1 MDPGDSSVPLRQPTG
16 TSSDDRQDRQQ
27 VMSPTLSVG
36 VGRQEAQRPGH
47 AVLAGEEHGPDY
59 GGHRAQSS
67 SQEQALMPN
76 GVSSSGQQ
84 PLATG
89 QTTRPVE
96 AAGGYFSPMAG
107 TSSGD
112 GFLDAQATSL
122 AQTGLGRATAPGAT
136 THDTLSFGD
145 AAYHASSGPS
155 SGSARDGG
163 DRDDFYS
170 LVPGEEKRKIKA
182 TGGSSVGLLADGTSL
197 LQTSY
202 RSSAGASRCGQ
213 STTTKGFI
221 FTVREV
227 FGAAAEYCRSSFDAS
242 WSTTGYESLDCEAKL
257 VDSKAVRSTTTR
269 WSVYQQLGAPR
280 NGGGRD
286 RGPNRLFKKKLR
298 ELMDQ
303 RWDVSAILDLKA
315 GMIVGAQV
323 IFLMEFKVILYLEK
337 AKPEQQWI
345 RDILAVRV
353 AGQNRAEAEEESR
366 RSLASRIEAELH
378 LRMRQLQQAYLD
390 KKDGPEQEA
399 VKGGVELPKLP
410 EPHADGGVEFQDWVY
425 MTEQMV
431 GSLTDKAG
439 TWYMATLACAK
450 EAFMKYQAATPL
462 LRLNIAPVI
471 PVELKAKLWERLDRR
486 VLTLILAAM
495 PRQAKEDAVTHR
507 VKTTADA
514 LFRLY
519 VLYQPGSSAERA
531 AVLKLLEGT
540 AAGENVEEVVTTLRR
555 WKRHLTRATDMGI
568 TPPDASIQLKA
579 IDLIIAKVIERDPG
593 LSFRLSLARHTLQ
606 LQSRPTQDTV
616 LQFYDHALAEIQQ
629 LAPWKS
635 KTQGGQEAT
644 RLKALGATAGTGE
657 PTTPSSTSSPKGAG
671 KGNEKTPCKFF
682 ASDAGCKKGT
692 SCKFAHTFMSRE
704 DKKSRCWTCGARNH
718 RQSDCPVKAKA
729 RDPATPKAASVSTTV
744 QPSSSTTTSS
754 SVQLQAATASAAQ
767 PLVSASS
774 AGAVTSSTASSQ
786 QPSGAHQHE
795 QEVKALLQE
804 ANAMLSKLAKLQ
816 TLTIAQGT
824 THELRVAIK
833 AYEAQVQ
840 ARTALLDSG
849 ASHAFRPLREG
860 EMETTTPIKV
870 ELAGGQETWLR
881 QTKAGTLVP
890 SSQDDGGQVG
900 SIVPLGALV
909 QQLNCT
915 LAWTKDDGLIINHP
929 SCGKITAQ
937 TVGNCPVIPE
947 GQALRLIAELEEARV
962 SELEGH
968 VMDGQLR
975 ILNWD
980 LNELRSWENAM
991 AAYVATG
998 KRHSGLEALMM
1009 PSSPFGQVDASIRS
1023 LMVDDVDLTD
1033 QAGWNYLKAMPL
1045 RRAMRKR
1052 LHQTS
1057 WIVHLYAGPYDKKS
1071 DNLKVTERNGVTV
1084 LELDILRSSLF
1095 SLRGQGP
1102 AYKLLLWAALRGQIV
1117 SVVGG
1122 PPRDSESTELICKQL
1137 FLWTLADKAMRMM
1150 RLPAP
1155 GFMME
1160 LPEGHGFWKSE
1171 TWSKWSSGL
1180 RMPASYVSAGDDAGQ
1195 YRVATNLDFH
1205 RALPVEKADPKTVPA
1220 WSPSSWTTTFK
1231 DQICDALQAWYKEPD
1246 LPRLARMLA
1255 KFEGNYDEM
1264 SLADLKKWAL
1274 HVRNGHVPFH
1284 PRCQTCVSTR
1294 ATGRRHQRVRS
1305 PSSYVL
1311 SLDISG
1317 PYRTKGETGTRKDFR
1332 YVLVG
1337 AFMIPKMYK
1346 DLKEGDSEAKNEGN
1360 VRNEPSGTSMKED
1373 FECSEYEPSEPG
1385 SVLKEGIVA
1394 DAEEKDELEGGV
1406 GSFGDYEDLFED
1418 LKVNHDYVKDPLPE
1432 EELDKTNKEFWETY
1446 KEVGDPFQMQV
1457 LQYAIPLVTRR
1468 SSEVNAAIRTMI
1480 LKIKAE
1486 GFPVVRCHSD
1496 RARELT
1502 SDSLRAWLVER
1513 DILPTTGEGQAPQ
1526 QNGRAE
1532 AVVKSLKGRAKQL
1545 LHATALPR
1553 QLWPMAMT
1561 YAAFAQ
1567 RETTLSRAKD
1577 LLPFGTPTHIRTKV
1591 YGTGG
1596 RHDLE
1601 LRWAKGRYVGPAQD
1615 IPRGSV
1621 VRLDD
1626 GGYVTSVHLRPHL
1639 VDTDQLVDLVPH
1651 EVDLDFSESVRTRV
1665 KDKTTP
1671 TTRAAPR
1678 LPPGAFPTGR
1688 MSSLRM
1694 RPLAEEEEK
1703 AESLAKKL
1711 VEDKLYG
1718 VDNVLSLYERLEAS
1732 RQKSSRGGSSMW
1744 FTGAFVRGG
1753 KAGLRLGTT
1762 RMPWST
1768 RYLIGAARHLT
1779 GTADFT
1785 AVGVA
1790 RNPKFGYHKDSHNE
1804 EEADNVVVGL
1814 NDVETGGGLWVQNE
1828 DLHHAEA
1835 EWRQVSKKVM
1845 CKGEVRVLGR
1855 GDVTRFAPRLWHGAE
1870 PHEGDRYI
1878 MILYTPRT
1886 RALLKEDRDVLRG
1899 LGFTSSALC
1908 EGEQCVPTTTSAS
1921 TGQLESLAAEGGC
1934 DDEECKVRSVPTTTS
1949 ASGQLESL
1957 AAEGGPI
1964 YLIDEHS
1971 VGGPL
1976 CLGDEH
1982 SAGGLKPVPVWAQ
1995 DFSSEDEVQQ
2005 PKARLLKSKQEVQ
2018 FPDLEGPFRA
2028 VIEDQE
2034 GLIEELSERAA
2045 TLRTLLEEEEILAEQ
2060 VRRAGDCVQAEASH
2074 VRDLVEDMLDEVGKG
2089 LEHCQ
2094 AQRELRCLKAI
2105 HAGEQASEEPDYEAL
2120 LEGLQRDLEVVYT
2133 VPLNQVKPVVE
2144 RWRDAISAEVAG
2156 LFEGTLRSITIEE
2169 ARQLE
2174 KQGRLKLVPSKS
2186 VCTLKP
2192 PSEPGSKKRYR
2203 RKYRLVI
2210 CGNYI
2215 DRPDGASGESLYAG
2229 GASAESLRASLAL
2242 AVIYAWTAG
2251 SSDIARAFLLAEWPA
2266 HMPLY
2271 GVFPPRLL
2279 LQTGHAKPGEV
2290 WLIQRPLYG
2299 LREAPAIW
2307 AAFRTERLRA
2317 AQIDLE
2323 DGTWLVLVQ
2332 SVVDPEVWLVKQR
2345 SANDDVGVL
2354 VGLLVTYVDDLL
2366 YLSKPWIV
2374 QKLHGW
2380 ISSMWP
2386 TSALAW
2392 ATDDE
2397 GLRYLGVEV
2406 RQLQDGTFKLGQAG
2420 YVKDVLR
2427 GHGMLDAKHTFLPAP
2442 KEWLDEA
2449 AAMERVPEEHSE
2461 SQLKHAQ
2468 RVVGELMWLTMRTRP
2483 DLLFVTSFMASY
2495 ATRLPLMV
2503 GKIAAR
2509 VHSYLAATKNVTL
2522 HVQNRDDKD
2531 FYFGPSFSSSGG
2543 SSTDSKQQQASA
2555 AQGSG
2560 LRLVGYSDA
2569 SFSPAGGRSFGAC
2582 LTLINGTPV
2591 AWKASKQAFVTLSV
2605 AEAEMYEAVQAATLL
2620 ESVGVLLDE
2629 VAGSRVH
2636 RLLRI
2641 DNSAAVSL
2649 LGGAPGSWRTRHL
2662 RVRWNYLREKIE
2674 REELE
2679 IQHCA
2684 GSYQLADL
2692 ATKVQTRVWTEDL
2705 MRLWGFDGYPA
2716 APGRVECVKLALLLC
2731 ILCSLPSAVAEGGE
2745 DQHKKDALPA
2755 TEWSELAVFTTMVC
2769 IVAIVFWEIL
2779 KLAARAV
2786 LRSLKSAKRE
2796 RTRGRIRERAA
2807 EATERE
2813 FKRLEAEAT
2822 TRTMPSSPPAQIVE
2836 SPRTSTSRPVSATSR
2851 PSPVRPTATTTPPR
2865 RRSSAASDSLEQS
2878 ERRRLVR
2885 DVLSLLLVD
2894 ELQKALRLQ
2903 GLMVSGVKEDL
2914 ISRLGETLVHDF
2926 GELPSRLPTDRQLR
2940 YVLWIWRHHDLKGRV
2955 LLKWEDISS
2964 RRVTSAWIERWKD
2977 SDR

>member
-1 MDPGDSSVPLRQPTG
+1 RK
-16 TSSDDRQDRQQ
+16 
-27 VMSPTLSVG
+27 
-36 VGRQEAQRPGH
+36 
-47 AVLAGEEHGPDY
+47 
-59 GGHRAQSS
+59 
-67 SQEQALMPN
+67 
-76 GVSSSGQQ
+76 
-84 PLATG
+84 
-89 QTTRPVE
+89 
-96 AAGGYFSPMAG
+96 
-107 TSSGD
+107 
-112 GFLDAQATSL
+112 
-122 AQTGLGRATAPGAT
+122 
-136 THDTLSFGD
+136 
-145 AAYHASSGPS
+145 PS
-155 SGSARDGG
+155 
-163 DRDDFYS
+163 
-170 LVPGEEKRKIKA
+170 
-182 TGGSSVGLLADGTSL
+182 
-197 LQTSY
+197 
-202 RSSAGASRCGQ
+202 
-213 STTTKGFI
+213 
-221 FTVREV
+221 
-227 FGAAAEYCRSSFDAS
+227 
-242 WSTTGYESLDCEAKL
+242 
-257 VDSKAVRSTTTR
+257 
-269 WSVYQQLGAPR
+269 
-280 NGGGRD
+280 
-286 RGPNRLFKKKLR
+286 RLFKKKSQ

-303 RWDVSAILDLKA
+303 VWDVSAILDLKA
-315 GMIVGAQV
+315 GLIVGAQV
-323 IFLMEFKVILYLEK
+323 IFLKEFKVILYLEK
-337 AKPEQQWI
+337 AKPGQQWI
-345 RDILAVRV
+345 RDILAALV
-353 AGQNRAEAEEESR
+353 ASQNRAEAEEESQ
-366 RSLASRIEAELH
+366 RSPTSRIEVV
-378 LRMRQLQQAYLD
+378 LRLRLRAYLD
-390 KKDGPEQEA
+390 KKDGPEQEV
-399 VKGGVELPKLP
+399 VKGGIELPKLP

-462 LRLNIAPVI
+462 MRLSIAPVI
-471 PVELKAKLWERLDRR
+471 PVELKARLWERLDRR

-540 AAGENVEEVVTTLRR
+540 AAGENVEEVVTALRR
-555 WKRHLTRATDMGI
+555 WKRHLTRAMDMGI

-579 IDLIIAKVIERDPG
+579 IDLIIARVIERDPG

-606 LQSRPTQDTV
+606 LQSRPTQETV
-616 LQFYDHALAEIQQ
+616 LQQFYDHALAEIQQ

-635 KTQGGQEAT
+635 KTQSGQEAT
-644 RLKALGATAGTGE
+644 RLKALGTTAGTGE

-682 ASDAGCKKGT
+682 ASDAGCKKGG

-729 RDPATPKAASVSTTV
+729 KAATT
-744 QPSSSTTTSS
+744 
-754 SVQLQAATASAAQ
+754 SAAQ
-767 PLVSASS
+767 PLASASN
-774 AGAVTSSTASSQ
+774 AG
-786 QPSGAHQHE
+786 
-795 QEVKALLQE
+795 ALLQE
-804 ANAMLSKLAKLQ
+804 ANAMLSKLAQLQPMKLKFKLERRFW
-816 TLTIAQGT
+816 TRAPPTPFGRYVI
-824 THELRVAIK
+824 
-833 AYEAQVQ
+833 
-840 ARTALLDSG
+840 
-849 ASHAFRPLREG
+849 
-860 EMETTTPIKV
+860 ETTTPIKA

-890 SSQDDGGQVG
+890 SSQDDGGQVK

-962 SELEGH
+962 NELEGH
-968 VMDGQLR
+968 VNDGRLR

-991 AAYVATG
+991 ATYVATG

-1009 PSSPFGQVDASIRS
+1009 SSSPFGQVDVSIRS

-1102 AYKLLLWAALRGQIV
+1102 AYKLLLWAVLRGQIV

-1122 PPRDSESTELICKQL
+1122 PPW
-1137 FLWTLADKAMRMM
+1137 FLEVGGL
-1150 RLPAP
+1150 
-1155 GFMME
+1155 E
-1160 LPEGHGFWKSE
+1160 QVEQ
-1171 TWSKWSSGL
+1171 WS
-1180 RMPASYVSAGDDAGQ
+1180 AY
-1195 YRVATNLDFH
+1195 
-1205 RALPVEKADPKTVPA
+1205 
-1220 WSPSSWTTTFK
+1220 
-1231 DQICDALQAWYKEPD
+1231 DQICEALQAWYKEPD

-1264 SLADLKKWAL
+1264 
-1274 HVRNGHVPFH
+1274 
-1284 PRCQTCVSTR
+1284 
-1294 ATGRRHQRVRS
+1294 RHQRVRS
-1305 PSSYVL
+1305 PSSCVL

-1346 DLKEGDSEAKNEGN
+1346 DLKEGDGEAKNEGSA
-1360 VRNEPSGTSMKED
+1360 RNEASGTSMKED

-1385 SVLKEGIVA
+1385 SVLKEGVVA
-1394 DAEEKDELEGGV
+1394 DADEKDEVEGGV

-1418 LKVNHDYVKDPLPE
+1418 VK

-1545 LHATALPR
+1545 LHATGLPR

-1561 YAAFAQ
+1561 YAAF
-1567 RETTLSRAKD
+1567 
-1577 LLPFGTPTHIRTKV
+1577 
-1591 YGTGG
+1591 GG

-1639 VDTDQLVDLVPH
+1639 VDADQLVDLVPH
-1651 EVDLDFSESVRTRV
+1651 EVDLDFSESVRARV
-1665 KDKTTP
+1665 KEKTTP

-1678 LPPGAFPTGR
+1678 LPPGTFPTGR
-1688 MSSLRM
+1688 ISSLRM
-1694 RPLAEEEEK
+1694 KPLTEEEEK

-1711 VEDKLYG
+1711 EEDKSYG
-1718 VDNVLSLYERLEAS
+1718 VDNVLRLYERLEAS

-1768 RYLIGAARHLT
+1768 RYLIGAAWHLT
-1779 GTADFT
+1779 GTGDFT

-1790 RNPKFGYHKDSHNE
+1790 RNPKSGYHKDSHNE

-1814 NDVETGGGLWVQNE
+1814 NDVKTGGGLWVQNE

-1835 EWRQVSKKVM
+1835 DWRQVSKKVM
-1845 CKGEVRVLGR
+1845 CKGEVRTLGR

-1878 MILYTPRT
+1878 MPWLYLFSTMRR
-1886 RALLKEDRDVLRG
+1886 RAMCADYNISIYREVL
-1899 LGFTSSALC
+1899 
-1908 EGEQCVPTTTSAS
+1908 
-1921 TGQLESLAAEGGC
+1921 
-1934 DDEECKVRSVPTTTS
+1934 
-1949 ASGQLESL
+1949 
-1957 AAEGGPI
+1957 

-1971 VGGPL
+1971 AGGPL

-2005 PKARLLKSKQEVQ
+2005 PQARLLKSKQAAQ
-2018 FPDLEGPFRA
+2018 IPDLEGPFRA

-2034 GLIEELSERAA
+2034 DLIEELSERAA
-2045 TLRTLLEEEEILAEQ
+2045 TLRRLLEEEEILAEQ

-2105 HAGEQASEEPDYEAL
+2105 QAGEQTTEEPDYEAL

-2133 VPLNQVKPVVE
+2133 VPLSQVKPVVE

-2242 AVIYAWTAG
+2242 AVIFAWTAG

-2271 GVFPPRLL
+2271 GVFHHDYYYRLVTRN
-2279 LQTGHAKPGEV
+2279 QAAK
-2290 WLIQRPLYG
+2290 
-2299 LREAPAIW
+2299 
-2307 AAFRTERLRA
+2307 
-2317 AQIDLE
+2317 IDLE

-2332 SVVDPEVWLVKQR
+2332 SIVDPEVWLVKQR
-2345 SANDDVGVL
+2345 SANDEVGVL

-2406 RQLQDGTFKLGQAG
+2406 RQLQDGTFKLDQAG

-2449 AAMERVPEEHSE
+2449 AATERAPEEHSE

-2503 GKIAAR
+2503 GKIGAR

-2522 HVQNRDDKD
+2522 HVQNRDDK
-2531 FYFGPSFSSSGG
+2531 
-2543 SSTDSKQQQASA
+2543 
-2555 AQGSG
+2555 
-2560 LRLVGYSDA
+2560 
-2569 SFSPAGGRSFGAC
+2569 
-2582 LTLINGTPV
+2582 
-2591 AWKASKQAFVTLSV
+2591 
-2605 AEAEMYEAVQAATLL
+2605 AVQAATLL

-2629 VAGSRVH
+2629 VAG
-2636 RLLRI
+2636 
-2641 DNSAAVSL
+2641 
-2649 LGGAPGSWRTRHL
+2649 GGAPGSWRTRHL
-2662 RVRWNYLREKIE
+2662 RVRWTYLREKIE

-2692 ATKVQTRVWTEDL
+2692 ATKVQTRVRTEDL

-2731 ILCSLPSAVAEGGE
+2731 ILCSLPLAAAEGDE
-2745 DQHKKDALPA
+2745 DQHRKDALPA
-2755 TEWSELAVFTTMVC
+2755 TEWSELAVFTTVVC
-2769 IVAIVFWEIL
+2769 IVAIVFWELI
-2779 KLAARAV
+2779 KFAARAV
-2786 LRSLKSAKRE
+2786 LRGLKSAKKE
-2796 RTRGRIRERAA
+2796 RTRSRIRERAA
-2807 EATERE
+2807 AATERE
-2813 FKRLEAEAT
+2813 F
-2822 TRTMPSSPPAQIVE
+2822 Q
-2836 SPRTSTSRPVSATSR
+2836 
-2851 PSPVRPTATTTPPR
+2851 
-2865 RRSSAASDSLEQS
+2865 
-2878 ERRRLVR
+2878 
-2885 DVLSLLLVD
+2885 
-2894 ELQKALRLQ
+2894 
-2903 GLMVSGVKEDL
+2903 
-2914 ISRLGETLVHDF
+2914 
-2926 GELPSRLPTDRQLR
+2926 
-2940 YVLWIWRHHDLKGRV
+2940 
-2955 LLKWEDISS
+2955 
-2964 RRVTSAWIERWKD
+2964 
-2977 SDR
+2977 